1 MKKLLLLLALASQS
15 HAQSLPQADAVFP
28 PQNPAEVALG
38 QLLFYDPLLSGNRNT
53 SCATC
58 HNPRLGTSDGL
69 SLGLGDGGLGNGP
82 KRRADPAN
90 LPPRRVARNAPALFN
105 LGTAEFS
112 SLFHDG
118 RLEAVNGGIRTPMG
132 AEMVAG
138 FNSPL
143 AAQAMFPV
151 LAADEMA
158 GHYGEND
165 VSRAV
170 SQGLITSQ
178 GGAWEIIAA
187 RVAAIPAYRQRFE
200 AVIGDAPIKFTDIAN
215 AIAAFTAH
223 EWRADNSPFDQY
235 LRGQTPLPDAATRG
249 LTLFYGQAGCAACHS
264 GQFQTDQRFHAIAMP
279 QIGPGKAAEFE
290 NHHRDVGRMRVTGD
304 PADAYRFRTP
314 SLRNITLTAPY
325 GHSGAYASLE
335 AVVRHHLDPVIALYA
350 YDISQAILPDLPAS
364 PDTWV
369 QDRSEELQAIAAA
382 NELPAQSLTDA
393 EIADILAF
401 LQTLEDPASRLGI
414 PETVPSG
421 LPVLP

>member
-1 MKKLLLLLALASQS
+1 
-15 HAQSLPQADAVFP
+15 
-28 PQNPAEVALG
+28 
-38 QLLFYDPLLSGNRNT
+38 
-53 SCATC
+53 
-58 HNPRLGTSDGL
+58 
-69 SLGLGDGGLGNGP
+69 
-82 KRRADPAN
+82 
-90 LPPRRVARNAPALFN
+90 
-105 LGTAEFS
+105 
-112 SLFHDG
+112 
-118 RLEAVNGGIRTPMG
+118 
-132 AEMVAG
+132 
-138 FNSPL
+138 
-143 AAQAMFPV
+143 
-151 LAADEMA
+151 
-158 GHYGEND
+158 
-165 VSRAV
+165 
-170 SQGLITSQ
+170 
-178 GGAWEIIAA
+178 
-187 RVAAIPAYRQRFE
+187 
-200 AVIGDAPIKFTDIAN
+200 VIGDAPIKFTDIAN

-249 LTLFYGQAGCAACHS
+249 LTLFYGKAGCAACHS

-325 GHSGAYASLE
+325 GHNGAYASLE